1 MAEPMR
7 AIPQSH
13 RDLLETH
20 FATLATVGRDGRPQ
34 LSEVFF
40 LFEDG
45 NVRISLNAT
54 RGKTHNLQ
62 RNRAASIFI
71 LDLINPHRY
80 IEFRG
85 DADIAPDD
93 DYVFAGRVGA
103 KYKTDLHNMDKPG
116 ESRVIVTINPVKIRA
131 VGG

>member
-1 MAEPMR
+1 MAEPMGTV
-7 AIPQSH
+7 PQSH

-20 FATLATVGRDGRPQ
+20 FATLATVGQDGRPQ

-45 NVRISLNAT
+45 HVRISLNTA
-54 RGKTHNLQ
+54 RGKTQNLQ
-62 RNRAASIFI
+62 RNSAASVFI
-71 LDLINPHRY
+71 LDLANPHRY

-85 DADIAPDD
+85 DADVVPDD
-93 DYVFAGRVGA
+93 DYAFAGRVGA
-103 KYKTDLHNMDKPG
+103 KYKTDLHDMDKPG